1 MSVYLHKEIAS
12 ILKCYGANLS
22 EAVNKVLDAASQG
35 HFSVMDKPV
44 IPNRDGASRYTVDVT
59 NDDYIQLVR
68 MYPENSV
75 RVSLRRLL
83 YWFVENEMYDFLD
96 WEVISDYKDENTVQF
111 ERLLVRAR
119 QTTEKL
125 QKYAPIEHRDSIENM
140 LMIIKSMEK

>member
-1 MSVYLHKEIAS
+1 
-12 ILKCYGANLS
+12 
-22 EAVNKVLDAASQG
+22 
-35 HFSVMDKPV
+35 MDKPV